1 MQNQLMNESVSQLQK
16 RVSSLPIMQQP
27 MFMYVYV
34 SLLICII
41 WSILTGESTARAEQ
55 FVVQEGKKS
64 YNNIIRHFLDFKTD
78 P

>member
-34 SLLICII
+34 SLLICVI

-55 FVVQEGKKS
+55 FVVQEGKKKVTTT
-64 YNNIIRHFLDFKTD
+64 YYAIF
-78 P
+78 